1 MTQITPLP
9 ARSVEELVDRQA
21 MARILGISVTSLDL
35 LRKEPGFPEASRTW
49 GLRVV
54 RFKASHVQA
63 WLAARDEPQ
72 GIRRTAA

>member
-1 MTQITPLP
+1 VTVVPLP
-9 ARSVEELVDRQA
+9 SREPEQLVTRAA

-54 RFKASHVQA
+54 RFSPNQVRA
-63 WLAARDEPQ
+63 WLAARDQPQ
-72 GIRRTAA
+72 RIRRTAA